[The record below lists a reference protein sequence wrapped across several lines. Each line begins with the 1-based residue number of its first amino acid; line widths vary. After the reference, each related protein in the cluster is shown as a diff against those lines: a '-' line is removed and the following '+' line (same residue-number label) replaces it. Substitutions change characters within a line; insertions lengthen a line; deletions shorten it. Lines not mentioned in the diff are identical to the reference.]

1 MARLGLFLVFY
12 AVAAVGVPVFSGAS
26 EQPKEVENWFG
37 KLGQYKQKVT
47 KLHFYFHDLRGKTS
61 VLVAQANSSATSPTY
76 FGMTNIMDDPLTA
89 GPEFTS
95 KPVGRAQGLYSTS
108 SMEELSLVCAMNF
121 IFTDDKYNGS
131 TITIFGNNPIL
142 QQRRELPVIGGTGVF
157 RMARGVAM
165 LNTIYFDVAGG
176 NATPEDVKKWLEQR
190 ENHKAKITKLHFYF
204 HELRERTS
212 TLVAQANSSATSPT
226 FFGVTYVMDD
236 PLTAG
241 PEFTSEPVGRAQGL
255 YASASKEEA
264 GLVCVFNFVFTNDK
278 YNGSSLSIFGYN
290 PTLRQSRELVVVGG
304 TGVFRMARGVAV
316 LSFVYFD
323 VAGGNATVEYNVIVE
338 HY

>member
-1 MARLGLFLVFY
+1 MNRPSLYLIMMYV
-12 AVAAVGVPVFSGAS
+12 VVVSAAVLAFSCNAA
-26 EQPKEVENWFG
+26 
-37 KLGQYKQKVT
+37 
-47 KLHFYFHDLRGKTS
+47 D
-61 VLVAQANSSATSPTY
+61 
-76 FGMTNIMDDPLTA
+76 
-89 GPEFTS
+89 
-95 KPVGRAQGLYSTS
+95 
-108 SMEELSLVCAMNF
+108 
-121 IFTDDKYNGS
+121 
-131 TITIFGNNPIL
+131 
-142 QQRRELPVIGGTGVF
+142 QQ
-157 RMARGVAM
+157 
-165 LNTIYFDVAGG
+165 
-176 NATPEDVKKWLEQR
+176 PEDVKKWLEQR
-190 ENHKAKITKLHFYF
+190 ENHKKITKLHFYF

-323 VAGGNATVEYNVIVE
+323 VAGGNATGEYNVIVE